1 MMDSKDKLP
10 PKDNMV
16 EDKSTV
22 QKKADSRSQDEQL
35 ARIIAK
41 LSEEDPAMIA
51 EVIKKWLEESK
62 NK

>member
-1 MMDSKDKLP
+1 MDSKDKLP

-41 LSEEDPAMIA
+41 LSAEDPAMIA